1 MSASSNVNKVNFM
14 GKKNVTI
21 GVRVDSELEEILKS
35 IAKKEDRTL
44 SYVARE
50 LIVEGLKAKGT
61 IKK

>member
-1 MSASSNVNKVNFM
+1 M

>member
-1 MSASSNVNKVNFM
+1 M

-21 GVRVDSELEEILKS
+21 GVRIDSELEAILKS

-50 LIVEGLKAKGT
+50 LIVEGLKARD
-61 IKK
+61 IVKK